1 MRKHHSFGIS
11 SGPRLTKEKEKK
23 CKNIAQTITKIQ
35 KYIPPIIE
43 EACDFNMLPVMIF
56 RY

>member
-35 KYIPPIIE
+35 KYIPPIIV